1 MSVNPKTL
9 MICASV
15 IFITTIVRAIEMPS
29 QWDMALPEME
39 LNCVSIHESS
49 LESAWQ
55 KISKQFNLR
64 TNLIAQSTNEKL
76 PFDFDAEKCTGRDVL
91 NALTETY
98 KGFTWTQDPLAG
110 VIWLHP
116 KDDSMMRA
124 FDIQAVVEADQYGVP
139 MLTGLLKP
147 LAENSGGIIRVK
159 SGGTS
164 YLNTFDGPV
173 DILRG
178 TYKVRDLLNIC
189 CVAEPSYSF
198 YLRIEDTEYVSITP
212 DNLFSVH
219 LAEVPPGILLFWE
232 LENGQRDDK
241 PPTDEEIIAK
251 LADPNSRIRW
261 AARSYLSTLMWKHS
275 SESLV
280 QKAERGEEA
289 LWVCVAAAII
299 HARVEGMTGHSVAAH
314 RLQAEL
320 TEPSLTQYES
330 GAVVT
335 AAMALVKLNNDANAL
350 AFLSQKKEGIGDLTE
365 AMPEINYLVRTS
377 QRLRTA
383 LQRTGT
389 DWLTTANPSLRNAA
403 SRSERAALTVITP

>member
-173 DILRG
+173 DIPRG

-198 YLRIEDTEYVSITP
+198 YLRIEDTEYVS
-212 DNLFSVH
+212 
-219 LAEVPPGILLFWE
+219 
-232 LENGQRDDK
+232 
-241 PPTDEEIIAK
+241 
-251 LADPNSRIRW
+251 
-261 AARSYLSTLMWKHS
+261 
-275 SESLV
+275 
-280 QKAERGEEA
+280 
-289 LWVCVAAAII
+289 
-299 HARVEGMTGHSVAAH
+299 
-314 RLQAEL
+314 
-320 TEPSLTQYES
+320 TQ
-330 GAVVT
+330 V
-335 AAMALVKLNNDANAL
+335 D
-350 AFLSQKKEGIGDLTE
+350 
-365 AMPEINYLVRTS
+365 
-377 QRLRTA
+377 
-383 LQRTGT
+383 
-389 DWLTTANPSLRNAA
+389 
-403 SRSERAALTVITP
+403 